1 MQTEKKLSRNQRYE
15 AGMKGQGFKKVTFWI
30 PEHEECNIR
39 LVSEMMREDED
50 LTLSNLRSK
59 STGRMVSINK
69 R

>member
-1 MQTEKKLSRNQRYE
+1 
-15 AGMKGQGFKKVTFWI
+15 MKEQGFKKVTFWI

-59 STGRMVSINK
+59 LTGRMVSINK

>member
-15 AGMKGQGFKKVTFWI
+15 ADMKERGFKKATFWI
-30 PEHEECNIR
+30 KEDEACNIR
-39 LVSEMMREDED
+39 LVCEMMREDED

-59 STGRMVSINK
+59 STGKMVSINK